1 MAVALAFFAV
11 GVAAQD
17 VVRVGSKADNEGAF
31 LGQVVLQVLKHEG
44 IPVVDHTQLGP
55 TSIVRRALLGGDL
68 DVYPEYTGN
77 AAFFF
82 HRESDPAFRDA
93 AKAYALAASLDRVN
107 HVTWLKPAPADN
119 HWAIGV
125 RRDVAE
131 ANGLRSLVDFAR
143 WVGGEGIARKRA
155 PATEGPVAEGGS
167 GPGRRGF
174 GGSDGVDSGLRAP
187 PDGGADSGLR
197 ARSGGGASSDLRA
210 GSGGGA
216 SSVLLAGSAE
226 FVESDA
232 ALPAFQ
238 KAYGFTLRGDQLL
251 VLAGGDTSA
260 TIKAAAEGISGV
272 NASMVYST
280 DGAIAVTGLVVL
292 EDPKHVEMVYQPAPV
307 VRDAVLKRYPAMR
320 GALEAAFA
328 PLTVERLRALNART
342 QINGEDASKVAADYL
357 RTEGL
362 VR

>member
-1 MAVALAFFAV
+1 MLLILLLVLCSFAS
-11 GVAAQD
+11 AQEA
-17 VVRVGSKADNEGAF
+17 VRVGSKADNEGAF

-82 HRESDPAFRDA
+82 HRETDPAFRDA
-93 AKAYALAASLDRVN
+93 AKAYALAASLDRTN

-125 RRDVAE
+125 RNDVAQSQH
-131 ANGLRSLVDFAR
+131 LKSLYDFAR
-143 WVGGEGIARKRA
+143 WAKSDAPVG
-155 PATEGPVAEGGS
+155 
-167 GPGRRGF
+167 
-174 GGSDGVDSGLRAP
+174 
-187 PDGGADSGLR
+187 
-197 ARSGGGASSDLRA
+197 ARSRA
-210 GSGGGA
+210 IPSP
-216 SSVLLAGSAE
+216 SVLLAGSAE

-238 KAYGFTLRGDQLL
+238 KAYGFTLTGDQLL

-328 PLTVERLRALNART
+328 PLTVERLRELNART

-362 VR
+362 AR

>member
-1 MAVALAFFAV
+1 MQAS
-11 GVAAQD
+11 AQD
-17 VVRVGSKADNEGAF
+17 AVRVGSKADNEGAF

-82 HRESDPAFRDA
+82 HRESDPAFREA
-93 AKAYALAASLDRVN
+93 AKAYALAASLDRAN

-125 RRDVAE
+125 RADVAK
-131 ANGLRSLVDFAR
+131 AQGLHSLVDFAR
-143 WVGGEGIARKRA
+143 W
-155 PATEGPVAEGGS
+155 
-167 GPGRRGF
+167 
-174 GGSDGVDSGLRAP
+174 
-187 PDGGADSGLR
+187 
-197 ARSGGGASSDLRA
+197 SGGPSPTGARP
-210 GSGGGA
+210 GA
-216 SSVLLAGSAE
+216 TTAVLLAGSAE

-238 KAYGFTLRGDQLL
+238 KAYGFTLTGDQLL

-307 VRDAVLKRYPAMR
+307 VRDAVLKRYPGMR

-357 RTEGL
+357 RSEGI

>member
-1 MAVALAFFAV
+1 MLLILLLALCSFAS
-11 GVAAQD
+11 AQEA
-17 VVRVGSKADNEGAF
+17 VRVGSKADNEGAF
-31 LGQVVLQVLKHEG
+31 LGQVVLQVLKHQG

-82 HRESDPAFRDA
+82 HRETDPAFRDA
-93 AKAYALAASLDRVN
+93 AKAYALAASLDRTN

-125 RRDVAE
+125 RNDVAQSQH
-131 ANGLRSLVDFAR
+131 LKSLEDFAR
-143 WVGGEGIARKRA
+143 W
-155 PATEGPVAEGGS
+155 
-167 GPGRRGF
+167 
-174 GGSDGVDSGLRAP
+174 
-187 PDGGADSGLR
+187 
-197 ARSGGGASSDLRA
+197 ASSDASVGARSRA
-210 GSGGGA
+210 IPSP
-216 SSVLLAGSAE
+216 SVLLAGSAE

-238 KAYGFTLRGDQLL
+238 KAYGFTLTGDQLL

-362 VR
+362 AR

>member
-1 MAVALAFFAV
+1 MLLLSL
-11 GVAAQD
+11 GVSAQD

-31 LGQVVLQVLKHEG
+31 LGQVVLQVLKREG
-44 IPVVDHTQLGP
+44 IPVVDRTQLGP

-93 AKAYALAASLDRVN
+93 AKAYALAASLDEVN

-131 ANGLRSLVDFAR
+131 AERLRSLVDFGR
-143 WVGGEGIARKRA
+143 WVNGGAAVTPIARKRA
-155 PATEGPVAEGGS
+155 PT
-167 GPGRRGF
+167 
-174 GGSDGVDSGLRAP
+174 RA
-187 PDGGADSGLR
+187 GQGAGACGDQALWER
-197 ARSGGGASSDLRA
+197 ACARSGLPRPPESSSHID
-210 GSGGGA
+210 
-216 SSVLLAGSAE
+216 VLLAGSAE

-238 KAYGFTLRGDQLL
+238 QAYGFTLRGEQLL

-342 QINGEDASKVAADYL
+342 QIDGEDASVVAADYL
-357 RTEGL
+357 RSIGPAK
-362 VR
+362 

>member
-1 MAVALAFFAV
+1 MLTSGSVLARDGCSPHLGPSRLGIARKRAPAWVFAIVCLLVAWCAH
-11 GVAAQD
+11 AQAPI
-17 VVRVGSKADNEGAF
+17 RVGSKADNEGAF
-31 LGQVVLQVLKHEG
+31 LGQVILQVLKHEG

-82 HRESDPAFRDA
+82 HRENDVAFRDA
-93 AKAYALAASLDRVN
+93 AQAYALAASLDRVN

-125 RRDVAE
+125 RKDVAE
-131 ANGLRSLVDFAR
+131 ANQLQSLLDFAR
-143 WVGGEGIARKRA
+143 WAN
-155 PATEGPVAEGGS
+155 PN
-167 GPGRRGF
+167 
-174 GGSDGVDSGLRAP
+174 
-187 PDGGADSGLR
+187 
-197 ARSGGGASSDLRA
+197 
-210 GSGGGA
+210 
-216 SSVLLAGSAE
+216 VLLAGSAE

-238 KAYGFTLRGDQLL
+238 KAYGFTLRGEQLL

-307 VRDAVLKRYPAMR
+307 VRDEMLKQYPAMR

-328 PLTVERLRALNART
+328 PLTVERLRELNART
-342 QINGEDASKVAADYL
+342 QINGEDASKVATDYL
-357 RTEGL
+357 REQGL
-362 VR
+362 TR